1 VGLDIKQ
8 NKKKEFTIFYIHAWM
23 ILEEEEKIKCQIT
36 KNDDEEQ
43 QREIRLN

>member
-23 ILEEEEKIKCQIT
+23 ILEEEEEEEKIKCQIT
-36 KNDDEEQ
+36 KN
-43 QREIRLN
+43 EIRLN